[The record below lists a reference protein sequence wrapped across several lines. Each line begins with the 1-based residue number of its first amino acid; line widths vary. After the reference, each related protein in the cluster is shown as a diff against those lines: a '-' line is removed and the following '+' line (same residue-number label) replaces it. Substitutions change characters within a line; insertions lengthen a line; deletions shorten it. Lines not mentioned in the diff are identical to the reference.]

1 MRSGNFAERPLLHPV
16 AELLALHGYTFV
28 ACADPPAGFTKG
40 DEFGVALPGPKLKR
54 VDIVGARWHTDGRTL
69 DTVAVECKREGTVRD
84 SVNAALGQATDYQ
97 LCVHRVFIATEV
109 GDLQEDKQTVLR
121 ALGLGHII
129 VDMRKSQATFSLQ
142 PAPNTRFDLSFH
154 EQLVEPR
161 LLVALTFQEAT
172 QPIATGVAYGGLR
185 DGGIWIAKPVA
196 GNLQWNCWWDRKTLT
211 ASGGINIEHKSD
223 IRRIVGQVDVHRLD
237 EALKKLPPEYHLRV
251 TKDPVP
257 GRSGS
262 QDQQV
267 LRAQARTVSASALLS
282 KLQDTLPEKALRPH
296 LGIYTQVWG
305 GHEGL
310 TRWERVQ
317 RLRNVM
323 DQLGE
328 VMNVLHGQEHSTR

>member
-1 MRSGNFAERPLLHPV
+1 MRSEEFAEKPLLHPV
-16 AELLALHGYTFV
+16 AELLAVHGYTFV

-54 VDIVGARWHTDGRTL
+54 VDVVGAKWHTDWRTL
-69 DTVAVECKREGTVRD
+69 ETVAVECKREGTVRD

-97 LCVHRVFIATEV
+97 LCLHRVFIATEA
-109 GDLQEDKQTVLR
+109 GDLQEDKQTVLK

-142 PAPNTRFDLSFH
+142 PTPNTRFDTFLY
-154 EQLVEPR
+154 EQLVAPR
-161 LLVALTFQEAT
+161 LVLALVFQEAT
-172 QPIATGVAYGGLR
+172 QAIANGVAYGGLR
-185 DGGIWIAKPVA
+185 DGGIWIARPVA

-211 ASGGINIEHKSD
+211 ASCGINIEHKSD
-223 IRRIVGQVDVHRLD
+223 IRRIVGQVDARRLN
-237 EALKKLPPEYHLRV
+237 ETLKKLPPEYHLRV

-267 LRAQARTVSASALLS
+267 LRAQARTVSASGLLS
-282 KLQDTLPEKALRPH
+282 KLLETLPEKRWRPH

-305 GHEGL
+305 GHERV

-328 VMNVLHGQEHSTR
+328 VMTVLRGQEQSM